1 MNKRTS
7 IIVFQLTVGIMLLT
21 GVTIGSSL
29 LGEWSTDCTP
39 GFRLAAMPS
48 SWAFDPSQGPVTIT
62 TRVAIDYQ
70 RLNTDAWITIG
81 DPSDGGYFELIGY
94 RQMLLEA
101 QIRPLGVQETIITLN
116 GAYSID
122 RGKDPVI
129 FTWDGRD
136 ESGLQVAPGDYE
148 IEVRGRFVPAE
159 TPIMSEDG
167 ITYGDLD
174 RVAGTEEACTRIL
187 TIKVSTTPGQT
198 QNRRGVGCAPPPRN
212 FWMSVDATNAT
223 TLRAT
228 LHPLIDDH
236 TLYPY
241 SSTSTD
247 TWDILNDAD
256 ENPSAP
262 TELLTVYR
270 NEGHVEGCSSDCVWN
285 REHTWA
291 KSYGFSED
299 TGNGRIPYTDC
310 HHLRATN
317 PSYNSARS
325 NLPHNVCPQPCTE
338 YTTYV
343 NNGFGGGA
351 ADVNWRR
358 GSAIFSGSTPNA
370 TDVWETWPHRKG
382 DVARSVLYMDIRY
395 EGDTGD
401 LGPEQDLIAT
411 DDLGLMLVETT
422 SGGGDGY
429 QDPAYHGVLSAL
441 VAWNES
447 DPPDS
452 DEIRR
457 NDQVWCYQGNR
468 NPWVDHPEWV
478 NCLYS
483 GTCTSGPTFMGIGN
497 ATDENPCQPTG
508 VNIAWTTPQHWNDG
522 CLMSCTRGYR
532 VLRNGIEITT
542 GGCNSG
548 ALGEASISCIDDAGS
563 QQTVYT
569 YSVEAYND
577 NGHGNDGGF
586 AIDGVD
592 SVDDTSPP
600 VITNGPTSVA
610 GPDGFTALWN
620 TDEASDSFLQWS
632 TTQGGPYS
640 DSTANSALVT
650 SHSLAAT
657 GLNGQ
662 TTYYYRTCSSDVCG
676 NGPTCS
682 AEAEVTIGGGCDPG
696 DDTGVF
702 INELH
707 YDNNGPDS
715 NEGIEIAG
723 PSGTDLTGW
732 SIEAYDG
739 NGGGLSAISVPN
751 PAPLVGFIDDE
762 GTGYGALWF
771 PIDDLDNGPDGLALI
786 DDAGTVVQFLCYEG
800 LFTATAGTAN
810 GMTCT
815 DIGISEPTST
825 GADDSLQLTGG
836 PSFVYEEFTWA
847 GPATNSHGVLNTGQV
862 MECSTEEVI
871 FTDGFESSTT
881 SAWSATVS

>member
-1 MNKRTS
+1 MNQRTS
-7 IIVFQLTVGIMLLT
+7 RIAFQLTAGIMLMA
-21 GVTIGSSL
+21 GVTLGSSP
-29 LGEWSTDCTP
+29 LGEWSTDCMD

-48 SWAFDPSQGPVTIT
+48 SWAFNPSQGPVTIT
-62 TRVAIDYQ
+62 TRVAINYQ
-70 RLNTDAWITIG
+70 QLNPDAWITVG
-81 DPSDGGYFELIGY
+81 DPDDSGYSDLIGY
-94 RQMLLEA
+94 RHMLLEA
-101 QIRPLGVQETIITLN
+101 RIRPSGAQETIVTLP
-116 GAYSID
+116 GLYSID
-122 RGKDPVI
+122 RGKVPVV
-129 FTWDGRD
+129 FSWDGRD
-136 ESGLQVAPGDYE
+136 KKGRIVAPGDYE

-159 TPIMSEDG
+159 TGITPGDG

-174 RVAGTEEACTRIL
+174 RLSGAAEACTRTL
-187 TIKVSTTPGQT
+187 TIEVSAAQLPEPDQ
-198 QNRRGVGCAPPPRN
+198 RGVNCASPPRD

-236 TLYPY
+236 TPFPY

-262 TELLTVYR
+262 TELLTIYR
-270 NEGHVEGCSSDCVWN
+270 NEDHVEGCTSDCTWN

-291 KSYGFSED
+291 QSYGFSGGI
-299 TGNGRIPYTDC
+299 GNGYLPYTDC

-317 PSYNSARS
+317 SSYNSTRS

-338 YTTYV
+338 YTTYD

-358 GSAIFSGSTPNA
+358 GSAISCGNTPNA
-370 TDVWETWPHRKG
+370 TDVWEVWPHRKG
-382 DVARSVLYMDIRY
+382 DVARSILYMDIRY
-395 EGDTGD
+395 EGGTGD

-411 DDLGLMLVETT
+411 DDLELMRVETT
-422 SGGGDGY
+422 ACGDGY

-457 NDQVWCYQGNR
+457 NDQVWCYQANR
-468 NPWVDHPEWV
+468 SPFVDHPEWV
-478 NCLYS
+478 SCLYS
-483 GTCTSGPTFMGIGN
+483 DTCTSGPTFMGIDS
-497 ATDENPCQPTG
+497 AIDDNPCQATG
-508 VNIAWTTPQHWNDG
+508 VNIEWTTPLHWNDG
-522 CLMSCTRGYR
+522 CSTSCTRGYR

-542 GGCNSG
+542 GGCNSS
-548 ALGEASISCIDDAGS
+548 ALGEASTSCIEDTGS
-563 QQTVYT
+563 QETVYT

-586 AIDGVD
+586 AIDRED

-610 GPDGFTALWN
+610 GPDGFTALWD
-620 TDEASDSFLQWS
+620 TDEAADSLLQWS
-632 TTQGGPYS
+632 TTQGGPYP
-640 DSTANSALVT
+640 DSTANAALVT
-650 SHSLAAT
+650 SHSLAAA
-657 GLNGQ
+657 GLSVQ
-662 TTYYYRTCSSDVCG
+662 TTYYFRTCSTDVCG

-682 AEAEVTIGGGCDPG
+682 AEAEVTTGGGCDPG

-715 NEGIEIAG
+715 NEGVEIAG

-739 NGGGLSAISVPN
+739 NGGGLSAISTPN
-751 PAPLVGFIDDE
+751 PAPLSDFIDDE
-762 GTGYGALWF
+762 GAGYGALWF
-771 PIDDLDNGPDGLALI
+771 SIDDLEDGPDGLALI

-800 LFTATAGTAN
+800 VFTATAGTAD

-825 GADDSLQLTGG
+825 EADESLQLTGG
-836 PSFVYEEFTWA
+836 PSFVYEDFTWA

-862 MECSTEEVI
+862 MECSIPETTI
-871 FTDGFESSTT
+871 FTDGFESSST
-881 SAWSATVS
+881 SAWSLTVP